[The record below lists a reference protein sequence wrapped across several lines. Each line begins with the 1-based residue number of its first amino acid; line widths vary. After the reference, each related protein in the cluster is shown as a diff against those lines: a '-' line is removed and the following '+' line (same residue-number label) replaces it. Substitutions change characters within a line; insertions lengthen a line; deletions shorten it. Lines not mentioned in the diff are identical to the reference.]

1 VVIVLAKPRSSWF
14 GLFAPPRTPNAIV
27 SQLRAATSLI
37 DPAVRSR
44 LADIGLEIFPPE
56 RQNPAALGALQK
68 ADAAKWWPLIKEFGI
83 SGSAPTVP
91 VSAT

>member
-1 VVIVLAKPRSSWF
+1 
-14 GLFAPPRTPNAIV
+14 
-27 SQLRAATSLI
+27 
-37 DPAVRSR
+37 VRSR

-83 SGSAPTVP
+83 SGTAPTVP